1 MTPPGNEQSN
11 ANQDFVAYLK
21 VQLDMVAARGF
32 QRGYDAGWKA
42 REENYQIQAAR
53 EQPREGADQ

>member
-1 MTPPGNEQSN
+1 MSPPGNEQ
-11 ANQDFVAYLK
+11 ANIEQEFIAYLK
-21 VQLDMVAARGF
+21 TQLDLIAAREY